1 MTMKLRK
8 IWPSFS
14 ERSNDCAVPVLQ
26 RANGT
31 MRRYCEPGKPQEG
44 STSSPAIQFS
54 PQKKSCRGSS
64 FLMTAYIFLWKYRLP
79 EMALSVQGKADK
91 NAESSPY
98 CTQQR
103 GTARLPGRGI
113 IAHRRPCCRRTHN
126 RMYDDGH
133 STICRSDNH
142 NEEGNSHSHRYIS
155 RSDGLNVPLKS
166 S

>member
-1 MTMKLRK
+1 MSRESRRK
-8 IWPSFS
+8 EALYPRQFNFHRKKELPWQLFF
-14 ERSNDCAVPVLQ
+14 NDSIHIFMETPV
-26 RANGT
+26 AGD
-31 MRRYCEPGKPQEG
+31 G
-44 STSSPAIQFS
+44 SL
-54 PQKKSCRGSS
+54 GS
-64 FLMTAYIFLWKYRLP
+64 
-79 EMALSVQGKADK
+79 GKADK

-103 GTARLPGRGI
+103 GKARLPGRGI

>member
-1 MTMKLRK
+1 MSRGNRRKEALHLRQFNFHRK
-8 IWPSFS
+8 KELPRQLFF
-14 ERSNDCAVPVLQ
+14 NDSIHNFMEIPV
-26 RANGT
+26 AGD
-31 MRRYCEPGKPQEG
+31 G
-44 STSSPAIQFS
+44 SL
-54 PQKKSCRGSS
+54 GS
-64 FLMTAYIFLWKYRLP
+64 
-79 EMALSVQGKADK
+79 GKADK

-103 GTARLPGRGI
+103 GKARLPGRGI

>member
-1 MTMKLRK
+1 
-8 IWPSFS
+8 
-14 ERSNDCAVPVLQ
+14 
-26 RANGT
+26 
-31 MRRYCEPGKPQEG
+31 MRRFRLEYILLYLHRISVFTQNLGQTPGKTAG
-44 STSSPAIQFS
+44 RKHFISGNSIFTA
-54 PQKKSCRGSS
+54 KKSCRGSS

-79 EMALSVQGKADK
+79 EMALSVQGRLTKTQKA
-91 NAESSPY
+91 APTA
-98 CTQQR
+98 TQQR
-103 GTARLPGRGI
+103 GKARLPGRGI

-142 NEEGNSHSHRYIS
+142 NEEGNSHSHRCIS